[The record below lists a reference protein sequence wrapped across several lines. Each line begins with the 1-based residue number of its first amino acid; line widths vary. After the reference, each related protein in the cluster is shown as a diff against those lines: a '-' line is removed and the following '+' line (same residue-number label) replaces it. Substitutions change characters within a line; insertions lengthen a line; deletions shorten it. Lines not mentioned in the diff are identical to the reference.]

1 MLGSPIQKRGPS
13 RYWNCILISEGLC
26 ILFLIGYLYTVSVTG
41 FSFNPPVTFGLVL
54 TGLLSGYFVSKDR
67 AELSENEINVTS
79 SSTIR
84 TVVLSSISV
93 TLYTLVYLYERNSKI
108 SEWHTSRSSSR
119 AEIEAATTEIR
130 SVIDETRDL
139 VETEKVDT
147 AEEQLESIDRKI
159 SEYTDAADSYQLD
172 DLHDELLRIDAERRY
187 LLNEINRVRHEQRRQ
202 RLQDDIDTVTAE
214 LDEIE
219 QLVDEGAV
227 DAAEEKLEAIESDI
241 EPIADAIDRAQSGV
255 FRDVRRDLIQLR
267 ERREELL
274 DKVSRK
280 QQEQQ
285 YQRRR
290 SQIDSIASELDEI
303 KQLIDIDSADH
314 ALARPE
320 DPDSDS
326 EPIGDGIGQEQSG
339 ESEATRDDLT
349 QLRERRE
356 ELLDEI
362 NRKQEEQPH
371 QHRRSGADSTTAEL
385 DESEPPINEGT
396 IEEARRRLEE
406 LKSDIESVDVPD
418 SQPESETVGDV
429 RGDVDQIE
437 DGTEEPLSR
446 ADEAQREQ
454 DRRDLEEKI
463 AVIDSG
469 LDDIESSIEAG
480 EIDTAQTRIEQAA
493 SKLGSV
499 ETSLDAYDSGV
510 FEDIRTDAARL
521 TDRGETLLDE
531 LRAKRRENKRQS
543 LEDELETLRSE
554 LDRVDAITADG
565 SPDEAESK
573 LEELAAKI
581 ESVAEESR
589 QHDFTDL
596 REKVETLDQTRE
608 RKLEEVTRSTESTT
622 APTESS
628 QAPTVS
634 AE

>member
-1 MLGSPIQKRGPS
+1 MLGTAMQKSGPS
-13 RYWNCILISEGLC
+13 KYWNCILISEGLC
-26 ILFLIGYLYTVSVTG
+26 IIFLIGYLYTVSVTG

-67 AELSENEINVTS
+67 SELSENDINVTS

-84 TVVLSSISV
+84 AVVLSSISV

-108 SEWHTSRSSSR
+108 SEWHNGRSSSR

-139 VETEKVDT
+139 VETETIDT
-147 AEEQLESIDRKI
+147 AEEQLESIDPKI
-159 SEYTDAADSYQLD
+159 SEYTDAADNYQLD

-187 LLNEINRVRHEQRRQ
+187 LLNEIDRVRHEQRRQ
-202 RLQDDIDTVTAE
+202 RLQDDIDTVTTE

-227 DAAEEKLEAIESDI
+227 DAAAEKLEEIESDI
-241 EPIADAIDRAQSGV
+241 EPIADAVDRAQSGV
-255 FRDVRRDLIQLR
+255 FRDVRRDLVQLR

-280 QQEQQ
+280 QQDQQ

-290 SQIDSIASELDEI
+290 SQIDSIATELDEI

-314 ALARPE
+314 AKARPE

-326 EPIGDGIGQEQSG
+326 EPIADGIGQEQSE
-339 ESEATRDDLT
+339 ESEVIRDDLT

-362 NRKQEEQPH
+362 NRKQQEQRH
-371 QHRRSGADSTTAEL
+371 QHRSGADSTTAEL
-385 DESEPPINEGT
+385 DEGKPPIEEEP

-429 RGDVDQIE
+429 RSDVDQVE

-446 ADEAQREQ
+446 ADEEQREQ
-454 DRRDLEEKI
+454 DRRDLEERI
-463 AVIDSG
+463 AVIDSE
-469 LDDIESSIEAG
+469 LDGIESSIEAG

-499 ETSLDAYDSGV
+499 ETCLDAYDAGV

-531 LRAKRRENKRQS
+531 LRARQRENKRQT

-554 LDRVDAITADG
+554 LDRVDAVTADG
-565 SPDEAESK
+565 SPEEAESK

-589 QHDFTDL
+589 QHDFNDL